1 MAPGEGWSVSGA
13 KTEES
18 KADIDDRA
26 SQHLMSLLQKG
37 TTWLKDI
44 AQSPNLDSR
53 SFDKLHIFEGA
64 IVGTALD
71 NSREEKVDS
80 IPHSG
85 KNLTLETLFGSAF
98 MKELKSA
105 EALVS
110 IQRGSVGSAGI
121 DISKQQGLP
130 FESMGDTLFPTSTVG
145 IGSNRSNHE
154 SNVLQSS
161 QGQQTK
167 SDKIESWLG
176 FNDTQVEVDRSK
188 HGTGVVSKLGGFDG
202 AVDIQL
208 PEEESLIT
216 VGDPVNN
223 TPFSMFMS
231 AGNSTKGELLSSN
244 KPVDIVEKLA
254 GLNSVFKD
262 ERAMVGRE
270 GPPLIRTPTSRPSMV
285 SRIRLT
291 PSFKSPEKL
300 TTTVLICVFS
310 NLAPIDS
317 ETSLSFSGFRP
328 TRIKFRPLCS

>member
-37 TTWLKDI
+37 TTCLKDI
-44 AQSPNLDSR
+44 AQSPNLDNR
-53 SFDKLHIFEGA
+53 SFDKLHISEGA

-71 NSREEKVDS
+71 NSREEKADS

-105 EALVS
+105 EAPVS
-110 IQRGSVGSAGI
+110 IQRGSV
-121 DISKQQGLP
+121 
-130 FESMGDTLFPTSTVG
+130 VG

-202 AVDIQL
+202 AVNIQL

-254 GLNSVFKD
+254 ALNSVFKD

-291 PSFKSPEKL
+291 PSFKSPEKS
-300 TTTVLICVFS
+300 TTTVLICVFP
-310 NLAPIDS
+310 NLAPIDF